1 VSRAAALWV
10 LLAVLWCGTLGIRPL
25 YKADES
31 RYGEISREMAAS
43 GDWVTPRLNGFKYFE
58 KPPLQYWATA
68 ALFEVLG
75 ERDWVARLWTA
86 LLGIAGIA
94 LTLYAGNRLFGPP
107 VGAYAAAVLAGSP
120 LYVVLGQVNTLDMGV
135 AFFLSAAIFAL
146 CLQRMLWFWVACALA
161 VLSKGL
167 IGIVLPVGTLG
178 LYLLLKR
185 DWALIPRLRLVS
197 GGALFLLITAPWFI
211 AVSARNPEFAHF
223 FFVQEHFQRFT
234 TEMHQRV
241 HPWWYFVPVLAAGM
255 APWLV
260 PLGHAALRAVRR
272 KNRDSPYFSDADAL
286 LWCWALVVFL
296 FFSLSS
302 SKLPPYIL
310 PIVPALAVLAARSLT
325 AGVLRV
331 QSGLLLIGSLAAA
344 YAVHRYAAGGPYEAY
359 GNWLVATALI
369 LALSG
374 AVAHVLAHRG
384 RTPGAVLALAAG
396 ALVATQLGLA
406 AHGTMAARFSVAAT
420 LDAVPARP
428 GRDEPVYA
436 VETYD
441 HTLPWTLR
449 RTITM
454 VGYRDELGVAID
466 WEPQKFVPDLGAF
479 AERWKREAHPW
490 AFVPVSEVERLRR
503 ELGVE
508 MQVLA
513 RGPHYAIVK
522 KP

>member
-1 VSRAAALWV
+1 MTRTAALWV
-10 LLAVLWCGTLGIRPL
+10 LLAVVWFGTLGIRPL

-31 RYGEISREMAAS
+31 RYGEISREMVAS
-43 GDWVTPRLNGFKYFE
+43 GDWLTPRLNGFKYFE

-94 LTLYAGNRLFGPP
+94 LTFYAGNRLFGPP
-107 VGAYAAAVLAGSP
+107 TGAYAAAVLAGSP

-146 CLQRMLWFWVACALA
+146 CLQRMLCFWVACALA

-167 IGIVLPVGTLG
+167 IGIVLPAGAVV
-178 LYLLLKR
+178 LYLLVKR
-185 DWALIPRLRLVS
+185 DWSLIRRLRPV
-197 GGALFLLITAPWFI
+197 GGGVLFLLITAPWFI
-211 AVSARNPEFAHF
+211 AVSAKNPEFAHF
-223 FFVQEHFQRFT
+223 FFIQEHFQRFT

-241 HPWWYFVPVLAAGM
+241 HPWWYFVAVLAAGM
-255 APWLV
+255 VPWLV
-260 PLGHAALRAVRR
+260 PLGHAAVRALRER
-272 KNRDSPYFSDADAL
+272 SDAELL
-286 LWCWALVVFL
+286 LWCWALVVFV
-296 FFSLSS
+296 FFSASS

-310 PIVPALAVLAARSLT
+310 PIFPALAVLAARSLT
-325 AGVLRV
+325 PRLLQV

-344 YAVHRYAAGGPYEAY
+344 YGIHRYAAGGPYAGY
-359 GNWLVATALI
+359 GAWLVGSALL
-369 LALSG
+369 LAASAG
-374 AVAHVLAHRG
+374 VAHVLAHRA
-384 RTPGAVLALAAG
+384 RVAGAVLVMAAG
-396 ALVATQLGLA
+396 ALAATQIGLA
-406 AHGTMAARFSVAAT
+406 AHGTMADRFSVAAT
-420 LDAVPARP
+420 VAALPERPPA
-428 GRDEPVYA
+428 DVPVYA

-449 RTITM
+449 RTVTM

-466 WEPQKFVPDLGAF
+466 WEPQKFVPDLAAF
-479 AERWKREAHPW
+479 ARRWQGEPHPW
-490 AFVPVSEVERLRR
+490 AFVPAADVERLQR
-503 ELGVE
+503 ELGVQ
-508 MQVLA
+508 MQVMA